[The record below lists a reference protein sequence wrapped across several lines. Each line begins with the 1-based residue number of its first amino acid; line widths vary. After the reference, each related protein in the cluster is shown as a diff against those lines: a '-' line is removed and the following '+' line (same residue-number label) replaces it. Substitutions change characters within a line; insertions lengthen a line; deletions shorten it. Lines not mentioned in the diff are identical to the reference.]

1 MEIYTYKEMYLNE
14 EHHWWFAGTRNIL
27 FSIMD
32 KFVRKD
38 KNIKILDIGC
48 GTGIVMK
55 KLESYGEAFG
65 IDISDEAILFCAKR
79 GIKNIFKADAAK
91 LPFENNNFD
100 LITSFDVLEH
110 IDKPVIALKEI
121 YRVLNINGIAI
132 ISVPAYKFLWSSHD
146 EALHHVTRF
155 TISEL
160 KELIL
165 LNNFEILKIS
175 YFDFF
180 LFPIIALV
188 RIIKNI
194 SQKIMNKN
202 IKQTDLKNTSGLFN
216 KILISILNLEA
227 KILKKINFPYGVSI
241 LAIIKKK
248 D

>member
-14 EHHWWFAGTRNIL
+14 ERHWWFVGTRNIL

-32 KFVRKD
+32 KFVGKD
-38 KNIKILDIGC
+38 KNTKILDIGC

-65 IDISDEAILFCAKR
+65 IDISDEAILFCIKR
-79 GIKNIFKADAAK
+79 GIKNISKANAEK
-91 LPFENNNFD
+91 LPFENNYFD

-110 IDKPVIALKEI
+110 IDNAVITVKEI
-121 YRVLNINGIAI
+121 YRTLNMNGIAI
-132 ISVPAYKFLWSSHD
+132 LSVPAYKFLWSSHD
-146 EALHHVTRF
+146 EALKHVTRF
-155 TISEL
+155 TIGEL

-175 YFDFF
+175 YFNFF

-188 RIIKNI
+188 RHTKNI
-194 SQKIMNKN
+194 SQKVVNKN
-202 IKQTDLKNTSGLFN
+202 IKQTDLKNTPVLFN
-216 KILISILNLEA
+216 KILISILNLES